1 MRKENSGQSP
11 EDANRSDNFVQL
23 VVSPLQFQ
31 WLTRQSEFLR
41 VAKGELVTA
50 SLEEWIWRNRKTPF
64 TPADLPAVTWLAL
77 DEFMQ
82 RHRTEFLPV
91 D

>member
-1 MRKENSGQSP
+1 VRKEDSGRSP
-11 EDANRSDNFVQL
+11 EEANHFVQV

-31 WLTRQSEFLR
+31 WLARQSEFLR
-41 VAKGELVTA
+41 IDKEDLVTA
-50 SLEEWIWRNRKTPF
+50 SLEEWIWRNRKIPVA
-64 TPADLPAVTWLAL
+64 PADLPALIWLAL
-77 DEFMQ
+77 DEFME